1 MVLSSLHTRDAMG
14 APFRLLDMGV
24 PPFMVSSSLQAVIS
38 QRLIRQNCET
48 CSEPHKPTPQES
60 AWISSLSGKSPKGVT
75 PMRGRGCSSCNG
87 TGYAGR
93 IGVYE
98 MLEMD
103 GPMAHATA
111 HEDTTTFLRLAREQL
126 SGQTMA
132 HHALELVRSGR
143 TSVAE
148 AMRLAAD
155 ID

>member
-1 MVLSSLHTRDAMG
+1 VNPL
-14 APFRLLDMGV
+14 
-24 PPFMVSSSLQAVIS
+24 
-38 QRLIRQNCET
+38 
-48 CSEPHKPTPQES
+48 
-60 AWISSLSGKSPKGVT
+60 
-75 PMRGRGCSSCNG
+75 RGRGCSSCNG

-103 GPMAHATA
+103 GPMAQATA
-111 HEDTTTFLRLAREQL
+111 HEDATTFLRLAREQL
-126 SGQTMA
+126 SGHTMA
-132 HHALELVRSGR
+132 HHAFELVRIGR